1 MSSGISFPLKYQNFI
16 CIPYSSSLSSYLNRF
31 DLIDVIDENG
41 ENVHYDELE
50 RDIRDAGRLSDANIF
65 KTYLV
70 FYEDSLGKRELACVF
85 CIRCSSMH
93 FRNGSKENFFNE
105 IVPCIELVYLAI
117 DANYNRKHPEIK
129 RTGGMVFD
137 AFIVEIV
144 QELNR
149 LCGCKYLFLF
159 AINDKKL
166 IKYYINRMDFQE
178 LPKVEETAVVEYLKT
193 YSNKS
198 CKFLFQD
205 IANM

>member
-1 MSSGISFPLKYQNFI
+1 MASGISFPLKYSNFI
-16 CIPYSSSLSSYLNRF
+16 CEPYSSSYASCLNRF
-31 DLIDVIDENG
+31 DLLDVVDENG
-41 ENVHYDELE
+41 KIVHYEELE
-50 RDIRDAGRLSDANIF
+50 RDIRDAGRLSEANIF

-70 FYEDSLGKRELACVF
+70 FYINEDNKKELACVF

-93 FRNGSKENFFNE
+93 FRNPSKENFFSE
-105 IVPCIELVYLAI
+105 IVPCIELVYLGI
-117 DANYNRKHPEIK
+117 DANYAKNHPEIK

-137 AFIVEIV
+137 AFIVDIV
-144 QELNR
+144 LELNR

-166 IKYYINRMDFQE
+166 VKYYIDRMDFHE
-178 LPKVEETAVVEYLKT
+178 LPAAEEEIVVEYLKT
-193 YSNKS
+193 YSNKN

>member
-1 MSSGISFPLKYQNFI
+1 MTSGISFPLEFSNYT
-16 CIPYSSSLSSYLNRF
+16 CEPYSSSYASYLNRF
-31 DLIDVIDENG
+31 DLLDVKDENG
-41 ENVHYDELE
+41 NIVHYEELE

-70 FYEDSLGKRELACVF
+70 FYNSKDNKKELACVF

-93 FRNGSKENFFNE
+93 FRNFSKEIFFSE
-105 IVPCIELVYLAI
+105 IIPCIELVYLGV
-117 DANYNRKHPEIK
+117 DANYARKHPDIK

-137 AFIVEIV
+137 KFIVDIV
-144 QELNR
+144 LEVNR

-166 IKYYINRMDFQE
+166 IKYYIDRMDFKE
-178 LPKVEETAVVEYLKT
+178 LPAAEEEIVVEYLKT
-193 YSNKS
+193 YSNQN

-205 IANM
+205 IACM

>member
-1 MSSGISFPLKYQNFI
+1 MASGISFPLEYSNFT
-16 CIPYSSSLSSYLNRF
+16 CEPYSSSYASYLSRF
-31 DLIDVIDENG
+31 DLLDVINENG
-41 ENVHYDELE
+41 EKVHYEELE

-70 FYEDSLGKRELACVF
+70 FYNQNNKKELACVF

-93 FRNGSKENFFNE
+93 FRNPSKENFFSE
-105 IVPCIELVYLAI
+105 IVPSIELVYLGV
-117 DANYNRKHPEIK
+117 DANYARKHPEIK

-137 AFIVEIV
+137 AFIVDIV
-144 QELNR
+144 LELNR

-166 IKYYINRMDFQE
+166 IKYYTDRMDFHE
-178 LPKVEETAVVEYLKT
+178 LPAAEEDVVVEYLKT
-193 YSNKS
+193 YSNKN

-205 IANM
+205 IACM

>member
-1 MSSGISFPLKYQNFI
+1 MTSGISFPICYNHFI
-16 CIPYSSSLSSYLNRF
+16 CIPYSSSYASYLSRF

-41 ENVHYDELE
+41 ESVHYDELE
-50 RDIRDAGRLSDANIF
+50 RDIRDAGRLNDADIL

-70 FYEDSLGKRELACVF
+70 FYVDKSGKKELACVF
-85 CIRCSSMH
+85 CIRCSSMLFH
-93 FRNGSKENFFNE
+93 NPSKKNFFSE

-117 DANYNRKHPEIK
+117 DANYYQNHPEIK

-137 AFIVEIV
+137 KFIVDIV
-144 QELNR
+144 QEINR

-166 IKYYINRMDFQE
+166 VNYYIDRMDFHE
-178 LPKVEETAVVEYLKT
+178 LPKEEDSGMIEYLRT
-193 YSNKS
+193 YSTKD